1 MARNDWLNIISG
13 GVCTS
18 GTMMNLQDLDRVRVS
33 NYHVGHGAI
42 MRTGEL
48 NSLQDIV
55 VDGNLSA
62 RGTFICK
69 MTIPTGCASL
79 WGDTTGSRVMVGG
92 QLDCSGKTTL
102 TELSI
107 VNGGRAAVQ
116 GSSFIRNTTV
126 CSGGK
131 LTMYGN
137 TSAHLMVIS
146 SGASVTLYGQ
156 AELTSA
162 QVCSG
167 GYLECWDDTHTS
179 DLYVAEGARF
189 YCHDGAEVIYQRDSP
204 QKPIDFG
211 SSSANQCTESGIVDI
226 YRAKVT
232 VFPNHTV
239 EIHLPVPL
247 EKVFSGNTI
256 SWKGTE
262 DDKR

>member
-18 GTMMNLQDLDRVRVS
+18 GTLMDLRGLDRVRVS
-33 NYHVGHGAI
+33 NYHVGHGAV

-55 VDGNLSA
+55 VDGNLNAS
-62 RGTFICK
+62 GTFICK
-69 MTIPTGCASL
+69 MTIPTGNVNL
-79 WGDTTGSRVMVGG
+79 WGDTTGSRVFVGG
-92 QLDCSGKTTL
+92 YLDCNSKVVL
-102 TELSI
+102 TELDVVAGGI
-107 VNGGRAAVQ
+107 VAVQ
-116 GSSFIRNTTV
+116 GSSFIRDTTV

-137 TSAHLMVIS
+137 TSAHRMVIS
-146 SGASVTLYGQ
+146 SGAYVILYGQ

-189 YCHDGAEVIYQRDSP
+189 YCHDDAEVIYQRDSP

-232 VFPNHTV
+232 VFPDHTV

>member
-1 MARNDWLNIISG
+1 MARNDWTNIISG

-18 GTMMNLQDLDRVRVS
+18 GTMMSLQDLDRVRVS

-48 NSLQDIV
+48 NSLHDLV
-55 VDGNLSA
+55 VDGTLHAN
-62 RGTFICK
+62 GTYIGK
-69 MTIPTGCASL
+69 MAVPTGSVMLHGSA
-79 WGDTTGSRVMVGG
+79 TGSHVLVGG
-92 QLDCSGKTTL
+92 HLDCDGKVVL
-102 TELSI
+102 TELNI
-107 VNGGRAAVQ
+107 VSGGKVAV
-116 GSSFIRNTTV
+116 GDSAFVRDVTV

-131 LTMYGN
+131 LTMWSN
-137 TSAHLMVIS
+137 TSANRMTIS
-146 SGASVTLYGQ
+146 SGASVIAYGQ
-156 AELTSA
+156 AELYNV

-167 GYLECWDDTHTS
+167 GYLECYDNTQAS
-179 DLYVAEGARF
+179 DMYVENGAKF

-232 VFPNHTV
+232 VFPDHTV

>member
-18 GTMMNLQDLDRVRVS
+18 GTQLNLRDLDRVRVS
-33 NYHVGHGAI
+33 SYHVARGAMMI
-42 MRTGEL
+42 TGAL

-55 VDGNLSA
+55 VDGSLNAS
-62 RGTFICK
+62 GTFICK
-69 MTIPTGCASL
+69 MTIPSGGVTL

-92 QLDCSGKTTL
+92 QLEGNGKTTL
-102 TELSI
+102 TELNI
-107 VNGGRAAVQ
+107 VNGGRASFQ
-116 GSSFIRNTTV
+116 GSSFIRDTTV
-126 CSGGK
+126 CSGGR
-131 LTMYGN
+131 LIMYGN

-162 QVCSG
+162 QICPG

-179 DLYVAEGARF
+179 DLYVAEGATF
-189 YCHDGAEVIYQRDSP
+189 VCHDGAEVIYQRDSP
-204 QKPIDFG
+204 QKPIEFG
-211 SSSANQCTESGIVDI
+211 TPAACQYTEKGLVDI

-232 VFPNHTV
+232 VFPNHIV
-239 EIHLPVPL
+239 EIQLPVAL
-247 EKVFSGNTI
+247 EKIFSGNTI